1 VAHRASRKRRMRRA
15 RPALCGV
22 IALADG
28 TPARV
33 RRLASSACCLLLGL
47 AAANE
52 ATAQAYPARSIRLI
66 VAFAPGGS
74 LDRAARIVAPKL
86 SEALGQQVVIDNRP
100 GAGGNLA
107 AELAAKSAP
116 DGYTLFV
123 TGIGLVV
130 NVSLYKTLN
139 YDPLK
144 DFAPITQLGSTYN
157 VLVAHPSLPV
167 RSVRE
172 LIALAKKMPGKIDFV
187 SSGSGTSGH
196 LTMELFKSLA
206 GIDLVHIAYKSI
218 AQAQAD
224 LIAGQV
230 PLFFPTIPGA
240 LPFIRSGRVIALGVS
255 GSRRSPVLAQ
265 IPTMAE
271 AGVTGY
277 EASAWY
283 PLVAPAG
290 TPRPIIDRV
299 QGQIVAVLNVPEMR
313 KVLDAEGIEPAGTTP
328 EQLAAHMRAELT
340 KWARV
345 IKTAGIQAQ

>member
-1 VAHRASRKRRMRRA
+1 MRRA
-15 RPALCGV
+15 PRAGVAL
-22 IALADG
+22 
-28 TPARV
+28 
-33 RRLASSACCLLLGL
+33 SACCLLLGL
-47 AAANE
+47 GRGFE
-52 ATAQAYPARSIRLI
+52 ASAQTYPARTIRLI

-86 SEALGQQVVIDNRP
+86 GDALGQQIVIDNRP

-116 DGYTLFV
+116 DGYTLFI
-123 TGIGLVV
+123 TGIGFVV

-144 DFAPITQLGSTYN
+144 DFAPITQLGSTHN
-157 VLVAHPSLPV
+157 VLVSHPSLPV

-206 GIDLVHIAYKSI
+206 GISLMHIPYKSI

-224 LIAGQV
+224 LVAGQV

-255 GSRRSPVLAQ
+255 GSKRSPVLAQ
-265 IPTMAE
+265 IPTMVE
-271 AGVTGY
+271 AGVPGY
-277 EASAWY
+277 EVMQWY
-283 PLVAPAG
+283 GVLAPARV
-290 TPRPIIDRV
+290 PAPIIELLSREIARGLHQPDVKPR
-299 QGQIVAVLNVPEMR
+299 
-313 KVLDAEGIEPAGTTP
+313 
-328 EQLAAHMRAELT
+328 LAADGSDAVGNTPAEFGAHIRSEVAKWAKLT
-340 KWARV
+340 KQLGLKAD
-345 IKTAGIQAQ
+345 